1 MTEKLDK
8 SKEKSD
14 EKVEKSDEMTKKSD
28 EKVKKSDEKAKK
40 SETPSAEKKT
50 PEDPQDLVFSDPR
63 AVSAKEKTLVAT
75 ILLILIV
82 VAGLAI
88 VGFLTIKQ
96 GPDTIQGQAE
106 AEEIRISGKLPGRV
120 EEIFVKEGQYV
131 HAGDTLIRIKSTL
144 VEARMDQAKAM
155 ETVAAATDKKVDA
168 GTRVQI
174 IRTARDVWEQAKA
187 ATGIAQKTYERLE
200 NLFQEGVVSEQ
211 KRDEAKAAYD
221 AAMAGEAA
229 AKSQYD
235 LALEGPQ
242 EEDRQAAK
250 AMVNVAKGG
259 VKEVKAVLEDE
270 YLLAPCDGQITVIY
284 PNVSELIAT
293 GAPLM
298 QLQKDERWAVFNV
311 RETSLKDIKEGTRLK
326 VKIPALDRETVMEVF
341 YIKDLGTYANWQ
353 ATKST
358 GDFDA
363 RTFQVKAKPD
373 SLIENFRP
381 GMSVIF
387 LGVEKK

>member
-1 MTEKLDK
+1 MEDNTDKKKLQ
-8 SKEKSD
+8 
-14 EKVEKSDEMTKKSD
+14 
-28 EKVKKSDEKAKK
+28 
-40 SETPSAEKKT
+40 
-50 PEDPQDLVFSDPR
+50 DPQDSMFADPG
-63 AVSAKEKTLVAT
+63 AVTKKEKTLVAT
-75 ILLILIV
+75 ILFILLV

-120 EEIFVKEGQYV
+120 EEIFVEEGQFV

-155 ETVAAATDKKVDA
+155 ETAAAATDRKVDA

-174 IRTARDVWEQAKA
+174 VQTARDVWEQAKA

-200 NLFQEGVVSEQ
+200 NLFQEGVVTEQ

-221 AAMAGEAA
+221 AAVAGEAA
-229 AKSQYD
+229 AKSQYE

-242 EEDRQAAK
+242 EEDKQAAK

-270 YLLAPCDGQITVIY
+270 YLVAPCDGQITVIY

-311 RETSLKDIKEGTRLK
+311 RETSLKDIKEGTKIK
-326 VKIPALDRETVMEVF
+326 VKIPALDKESVMEVF

-363 RTFQVKAKPD
+363 RTFQVKARPE
-373 SLIENFRP
+373 SEIENFRP

-387 LGVEKK
+387 LGIDKK